1 MSEHVD
7 IVICLDKGKV
17 GAFCMFKHLFT
28 NAADI
33 GHIKEL
39 SAGMD
44 NGKGDRFFGVM
55 RRREGSYVDV
65 ANVKILT
72 RIEITDISQGNIT
85 DYWLHCAPGSGIRI
99 DGNSVLAAHYAH
111 TLRVVDM
118 VMGDKKCG
126 KLVGRQPEFV
136 QRRSDRLS
144 GHAGID

>member
-1 MSEHVD
+1 
-7 IVICLDKGKV
+7 
-17 GAFCMFKHLFT
+17 MFKHLFT